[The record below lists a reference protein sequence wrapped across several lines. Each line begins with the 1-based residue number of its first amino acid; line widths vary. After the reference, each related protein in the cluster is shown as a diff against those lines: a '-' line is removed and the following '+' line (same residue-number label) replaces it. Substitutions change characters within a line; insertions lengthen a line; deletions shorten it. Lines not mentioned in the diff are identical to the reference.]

1 MSENWTTWRASDEDV
16 WPSEDRGPA
25 GPWILHT
32 SDPLLLNAVLR
43 RGLVSGLRLILAP
56 AQWAR
61 ERVTDAGAVA
71 GARAV
76 LSGSRFAPVW
86 HNIDVHN
93 EPYHAQSYLGLFT
106 SGSAGAPKLVL
117 HEWGRISRPGAL
129 AAERLTNAR
138 WLMTFSPVS
147 YAGLQV
153 FFAAIAGRGE
163 IIYSKNSFASL
174 RIILERGEV
183 DAISATPTWW
193 RMFVA
198 SLPFGLLPRPLRQ
211 ATLGGE
217 IVDQAIIDTVA
228 RVFLP
233 ERLTH
238 IYASTEVGSAIAVS
252 DRREGFPAA
261 WLDDTSRQC
270 QLRIREG
277 FLEVRSAFGMKCYA
291 NGSEAGGWSWYR
303 TPDRV
308 EIVRGRVLFRGRS
321 DAVVNVGGSKVLLE
335 EVERAVLDL
344 PGVVDCRVYA
354 QASAITGALL
364 SVELVFQQG
373 TEPDVSRLKNAL
385 RAILPPPAIP
395 QIWKSVERLAINHN
409 GKKSRS

>member
-1 MSENWTTWRASDEDV
+1 MSESWTTWRASDEDV
-16 WPSEDRGPA
+16 WPTEERGPT
-25 GPWILHT
+25 GPWVLHT

-43 RGLVSGLRLILAP
+43 RGMSSGLRLILAP

-61 ERVTDAGAVA
+61 EKVAEAAAVA
-71 GARAV
+71 GARTV
-76 LSGSRFAPVW
+76 LGGSRFAPVSQ
-86 HNIDVHN
+86 NIDILN
-93 EPYHAQSYLGLFT
+93 EPHDDQGFLGVFT
-106 SGSAGAPKLVL
+106 SGSSGTPKLVL
-117 HEWGRISRPGAL
+117 HDWDRICRPGAL
-129 AAERLTNAR
+129 AAERLAGAR

-147 YAGLQV
+147 YAGLQI
-153 FFAAIAGRGE
+153 FFAAVAGRGE
-163 IIYSKNSFASL
+163 IIYPKNSFASWSNF
-174 RIILERGEV
+174 LERGEV

-198 SLPFGLLPRPLRQ
+198 ALPSGLFPRPLRQ

-217 IVDQAIIDTVA
+217 IVDQAIIDTVG

-252 DRREGFPAA
+252 DRREGFPAS

-277 FLEVRSAFGMKCYA
+277 FLEVRSALGMRCYA
-291 NGSEAGGWSWYR
+291 NSTEEGYRSWYR

-308 EIVRGRVLFRGRS
+308 EVVTGRVLFRGRG
-321 DAVVNVGGSKVLLE
+321 DAVVNVGGAKVVLE

-344 PGVVDCRVYA
+344 PGVGDCRVYA
-354 QASAITGALL
+354 HASAITGALL
-364 SVELVFQQG
+364 SVELVLQRG
-373 TEPDVSRLKNAL
+373 NKLDVSRLKNAL